1 MNKIKTRGY
10 SYLLQVFFIIPILW
24 GISATSCSIRKMALN
39 SVSDMLAP
47 GIEAEAKE
55 SGGAMFAF
63 TSENDPELVAD
74 AFPVI
79 LKVYEGMMFEN
90 PEHSELAVM
99 TGQLYIMY
107 GNAFLQG
114 QAEMYPPNMIKEQ
127 NYQYTRASNFFKRG
141 RSYSLNA
148 LEMNHPGFYEAV
160 FQTAGDARS
169 AMMDKMKKED
179 TGALFWAASGALADF
194 SLNPLDAEAIDSVE
208 GSVAMMEKAAELY
221 PEYFNGI
228 IWETLFTFY
237 SAAPD
242 FMGGGME
249 KAETAYEKALEI
261 GGGSASL
268 YTAYAKN
275 ICIPAQDI
283 EGFLEALDKALA
295 INPDKNI
302 SSRLMTV
309 LAQQKA
315 RWLLDNKGTFFLE

>member
-1 MNKIKTRGY
+1 MNKIKKCACA
-10 SYLLQVFFIIPILW
+10 YLLYVFLVPIILITT
-24 GISATSCSIRKMALN
+24 ASCSIRKMAVN

-47 GIEAEAKE
+47 GIEAEE
-55 SGGAMFAF
+55 EEGGGAMFAF
-63 TSENDPELVAD
+63 TSENDPELVSD

-79 LKVYEGMMFEN
+79 LKVYEVMMFEN

-99 TGQLYIMY
+99 TGQLYVMY

-114 QAEMYPPNMIKEQ
+114 PAEMYPPNMIKEQ
-127 NYQYTRASNFFKRG
+127 NHQYKRASNFFKRG

-148 LEMNHPGFYEAV
+148 LEMRHEGFHEAV
-160 FQTAGDARS
+160 FETGGEARS
-169 AMMDKMKKED
+169 LMLETMEIED

-194 SLNPLDAEAIDSVE
+194 SLNPLDAEAIDAVE

-242 FMGGGME
+242 FMGGGIE
-249 KAETAYEKALEI
+249 KAEAAYEKAVEI
-261 GGGSASL
+261 NGGSASL

-275 ICIPAQDI
+275 LCVPAQDSA
-283 EGFLEALDKALA
+283 GFEEALNKALA
-295 INPDKNI
+295 IDPDENE

-309 LAQQKA
+309 LAQERA
-315 RWLLDNKGTFFLE
+315 AWLLENKGIFFLE